1 MHLCGG
7 KNTRCTL
14 LGWDSSLPRAVG
26 VPKSDIPEFLGEQA
40 PPGAVC
46 SSTRELQV
54 MLGEERAEPLP
65 PQAGGKRPG
74 NFGEFYKENGV
85 FG

>member
-1 MHLCGG
+1 MCGG
-7 KNTRCTL
+7 KNTRHTPR
-14 LGWDSSLPRAVG
+14 GWDSSLPRAGG

-46 SSTRELQV
+46 SSTRGLQV
-54 MLGEERAEPLP
+54 MLGAERAEPLP
-65 PQAGGKRPG
+65 PQAGRKGLG